1 MYPLWASA
9 SLSRCT
15 ITAAEFLYPDLSESD
30 EPLRLFVVSLMVE
43 VAVLL
48 KDTRDNIRYAAVN
61 IVVALL
67 QQKRGIMSG
76 LLIKDIQNGDRM
88 DTIDVMN
95 RGGFGALLVAHEVA
109 MSAGG
114 GSSAKTNYASFF
126 EWFDRHQQMVQLV
139 FDDIQ
144 AGGPRII
151 G

>member
-1 MYPLWASA
+1 VSILNTRISKTQTLIKNQTLLIRTRNSSHVIKVSYPLWASA

-88 DTIDVMN
+88 ISISNSMIKYS
-95 RGGFGALLVAHEVA
+95 RA
-109 MSAGG
+109 
-114 GSSAKTNYASFF
+114 
-126 EWFDRHQQMVQLV
+126 QLC
-139 FDDIQ
+139 FTCLW
-144 AGGPRII
+144 
-151 G
+151 